1 MSRALVV
8 AALLASSSRAYAEE
22 PEQSTE
28 PRAGV
33 ASTSVVPD
41 EPMRDEPVREEPATD
56 QPATQPSTSR
66 RAGAIGAS
74 IFPGV
79 LLHGSGTWVLG
90 EKRAAKRLAITGAI
104 GFGALALG
112 GAAVG
117 ITGGAEPMVIWGVP
131 MIIAGAGLFFPSW
144 FADVWNAAGGPK
156 VRGAAHARSPWT
168 LELATAWLHDGYR
181 ERALIRGGGSFDIG
195 RVGPYVSALVDAEG
209 EARTGEVGAR
219 VRILGAPATGARITD
234 GSRLYARACVRRH
247 EDDDDMVEITSTE
260 AEVGGR
266 LDLLHI
272 DPILD
277 GSFLEVSIGMGVE
290 RVRYADLVSDT
301 ESLFLGRFAWGL
313 YLGRHSEL
321 AVFYDH
327 RRDSLAG
334 GIAAGRAAGF
344 VGSVGSTLDVRIAG
358 PFAAIAELEIGNG
371 WVTTA
376 GIRYHGDPL

>member
-8 AALLASSSRAYAEE
+8 AMLLASATRARADEPPPAE
-22 PEQSTE
+22 PEAPT
-28 PRAGV
+28 
-33 ASTSVVPD
+33 
-41 EPMRDEPVREEPATD
+41 
-56 QPATQPSTSR
+56 TSR
-66 RAGAIGAS
+66 RAAAIGAS

-79 LLHGSGTWVLG
+79 LLHGSGSWVLG

-117 ITGGAEPMVIWGVP
+117 ITGGAESMVIWGVP
-131 MIIAGAGLFFPSW
+131 MIIAGAALVFPTW
-144 FADVWNAAGGPK
+144 FSDVWYASGGPR
-156 VRGAAHARSPWT
+156 VRGEAHARSPWT
-168 LELATAWLHDGYR
+168 FELATTWLHDAYR
-181 ERALIRGGGSFDIG
+181 ERALIRGGGGIELG
-195 RVGPYVSALVDAEG
+195 RFGVNASALVDAEG
-209 EARTGEVGAR
+209 QARTGEIGGR
-219 VRILGAPATGARITD
+219 VQILGAPATGARVAD
-234 GSRLYARACVRRH
+234 GSRLYARVAVRRH
-247 EDDDDMVEITSTE
+247 EDDDDMVAITSAE
-260 AEVGGR
+260 AEVGAR
-266 LDLLHI
+266 VDLLHI

-277 GSFLEVSIGMGVE
+277 GTFLEVSVGMGVE

-321 AVFYDH
+321 TVFYDH

-334 GIAAGRAAGF
+334 GIAANRAAGF
-344 VGSVGSTLDVRIAG
+344 VGSVGTTLDLRIAG

-376 GIRYHGDPL
+376 GVRYHGAPL